1 MNVENR
7 LRCSTRTKMDLGRG
21 LSNQGGRKVLWL
33 HQENWTLTNNIMS
46 LSTFDTSNAFQCL
59 AEVCNRR
66 LSVHPDGHEQTNWS
80 FETCTDRQK
89 MPMTISRLD
98 MDEH

>member
-21 LSNQGGRKVLWL
+21 LSNQGGRKGFLL
-33 HQENWTLTNNIMS
+33 HQENWTLTNNIMC
-46 LSTFDTSNAFQCL
+46 LSTFGNAFQCL

-66 LSVHPDGHEQTNWS
+66 LSAHPDGHGQTNWS

-89 MPMTISRLD
+89 IPMTISRVD
-98 MDEH
+98 MDKH